1 MNPGVRRRTADL
13 ACRALQVALPPSL
26 RSWGWAVRCETA
38 GIPEDTKALLFALDS
53 LCGLLPRATAIRL
66 CALFALLTGDDVPHS
81 KGLVVMSSFTSAV
94 RRPLTVGIACSIGAV
109 FLGFVYMAIAGAPL
123 RYLAI
128 NAGAL
133 AVGLIMLIVAARAGR
148 KGAGWS
154 SGLIAAMSAALL
166 GTALLGHSADGATR
180 WLMIGG
186 LALQPSLILLPVMVM
201 TFARSSTVLGTVGML
216 VAAAA
221 LALQPDRA
229 MTGMLAAGLATLAML
244 RADRFVAT
252 ALAASIVGFIVTLMR
267 PDTLPAAP
275 FVDQI
280 LYSAFDV
287 HALAGV
293 AVALGAVL
301 LLLPAILGRI
311 YDAANLEIYLVF
323 GALWVAA
330 VAAAALGNYP
340 TPIVGYGGS
349 AIIGY
354 VLSLAALP
362 KRATAQPRMEARS
375 LGGADVEPGDH
386 HMRLGLA

>member
-1 MNPGVRRRTADL
+1 
-13 ACRALQVALPPSL
+13 
-26 RSWGWAVRCETA
+26 
-38 GIPEDTKALLFALDS
+38 
-53 LCGLLPRATAIRL
+53 
-66 CALFALLTGDDVPHS
+66 
-81 KGLVVMSSFTSAV
+81 
-94 RRPLTVGIACSIGAV
+94 
-109 FLGFVYMAIAGAPL
+109 L

-133 AVGLIMLIVAARAGR
+133 AVGLVMLMVPACAVRHGVD
-148 KGAGWS
+148 WS

-166 GTALLGHSADGATR
+166 GTTLIGHSADGATR
-180 WLMIGG
+180 WLMLGG

-201 TFARSSTVLGTVGML
+201 TFARSRSVLGTVGML

-229 MTGMLAAGLATLAML
+229 MTGMLAAGLAMLAML
-244 RADRFVAT
+244 RADRFVTT
-252 ALAASIVGFIVTLMR
+252 AFVASIVGFIVALMR

-293 AVALGAVL
+293 AVALGATL

-323 GALWVAA
+323 GAVWLAA
-330 VAAAALGNYP
+330 IAAAALGNYP

-362 KRATAQPRMEARS
+362 KRATAQPRVEARS
-375 LGGADVEPGDH
+375 RGGADVNPGDH
-386 HMRLGLA
+386 HLRLELA